1 MRRDSKQRLVQVWI
15 ASLFFG
21 FRREPFAEI
30 VIAPLHAVT
39 TDDGVVY
46 TTNRPVPVSGSWK
59 ALIRLH
65 KGRELGVVPVF
76 LPADPAI
83 PAPAFAPTQHYRGAF
98 VANKRSC
105 NGRQSAATIRFT
117 TPLRAL
123 P

>member
-1 MRRDSKQRLVQVWI
+1 DVTLNAEAGGARPVVTVKPARAVRNANWFDFTTWQGRRSGDGGL
-15 ASLFFG
+15 
-21 FRREPFAEI
+21 

-105 NGRQSAATIRFT
+105 NGRQ
-117 TPLRAL
+117 
-123 P
+123 